1 MGNDRIYALSNQGNY
16 SIRFDLKDKEGNKR
30 FAIYREFWI
39 ENEDNLYRL
48 HVSYYSGDAG
58 DSISGH
64 NQFRFTTKDKHND
77 IDYSNYA
84 QAFKEAGWYKHCH
97 SSKLN
102 GFYLNGEHESYADG
116 LQWSEWKGQKYSF
129 PDVDIKTR
137 PFTNSSVKH

>member
-64 NQFRFTTKDKHND
+64 NQFRLILIIRIMPKPLK
-77 IDYSNYA
+77 
-84 QAFKEAGWYKHCH
+84 
-97 SSKLN
+97 KL
-102 GFYLNGEHESYADG
+102 GRTSIVTVPILMDS
-116 LQWSEWKGQKYSF
+116 
-129 PDVDIKTR
+129 T
-137 PFTNSSVKH
+137 